1 MYVLDNQNDTLVE
14 AEIVKGTL
22 RDMPLKKDGWDFN
35 WRAEIKD
42 ADKEVFI
49 LKLLS
54 DDSVQGALS
63 LRKHQGMLTM
73 DLVEI
78 APRNKGQANKRYK
91 YVAGCL
97 IAYACQESF
106 NLEGNYKGYLD
117 FVSKTVLIGLY
128 RAKYHAQST
137 IGQKMYIDPIGEKKL
152 IEEYLNRRK
161 DEE

>member
-1 MYVLDNQNDTLVE
+1 MYILDNQNNTLVK

-22 RDMPLKKDGWDFN
+22 QDMPLKKDDWDFN
-35 WRAEIKD
+35 WRTEIKK
-42 ADKEVFI
+42 ADTEVFV
-49 LKLLS
+49 LRLLS

-78 APRNKGQANKRYK
+78 APHNKGQTNKRYK

-128 RAKYHAQST
+128 RNKYHAQST
-137 IGQKMYIDPIGEKKL
+137 IGQKMYIDPIGAKKL
-152 IEEYLNRRK
+152 IEEYLKRKK

>member
-1 MYVLDNQNDTLVE
+1 MYVLDNQTDTLVE

-35 WRAEIKD
+35 WRAEIKE
-42 ADKEVFI
+42 ANKEVFV

-63 LRKHQGMLTM
+63 LRMEGDMLVM

-78 APRNKGQANKRYK
+78 APHNKGQTNKKYK

-97 IAYACQESF
+97 IAYACEETLK
-106 NLEGNYKGYLD
+106 LEGNYYGYLT
-117 FVSKTVLIGLY
+117 FISKTALINWY
-128 RAKYHAQST
+128 IEKYHAQQAMGQNMFIDT
-137 IGQKMYIDPIGEKKL
+137 IGGKKL
-152 IEEYLNRRK
+152 IDEYLNRKK
-161 DEE
+161 DEK

>member
-1 MYVLDNQNDTLVE
+1 MYILDNQTDTLVE

-22 RDMPLKKDGWDFN
+22 QDMPLKKEGWDFN
-35 WRAEIKD
+35 WRAEIKE
-42 ADKEVFI
+42 ADKEVFV
-49 LKLLS
+49 LRLLS
-54 DDSVQGALS
+54 DDTVQGALS

-106 NLEGNYKGYLD
+106 QLEGNYHGYLD

-137 IGQKMYIDPIGEKKL
+137 IGQKMYIDPIGGKKL
-152 IEEYLNRRK
+152 IEEYLKRKK
-161 DEE
+161 DEK